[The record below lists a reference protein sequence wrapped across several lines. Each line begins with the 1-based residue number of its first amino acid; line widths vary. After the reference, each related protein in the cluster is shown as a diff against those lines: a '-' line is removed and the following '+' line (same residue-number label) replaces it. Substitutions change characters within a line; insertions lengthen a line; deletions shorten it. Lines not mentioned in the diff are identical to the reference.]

1 MTGKMQTRK
10 KGNAQGIDVSR
21 YQGNI
26 DWKAVKAEGISFAF
40 IKASQGQRYVDPTF
54 ITNAKGVRAAGIL
67 LGAYHFVDAINVEA
81 ARAEARHFAEVLK
94 QVGGGTALDLP
105 PVMDYENNPG
115 NLSKTLISAVA
126 LAFLLEL
133 ERLTGRKPI
142 IYTGNAFATN
152 FNASLGGYK
161 LWIAR
166 YSDTRVPSDTVTW
179 KRWDIWQYSDSG
191 KVAGIKGNVDMNEF
205 DGTTDELRRRF
216 GAAMPVQ
223 ETESVTSG
231 TFRVNGKEAGKVLL
245 YGSKTYVPLRSLAN
259 ALGLSYR
266 WDNTRKEAYLNG
278 TKLQTVQ
285 LVEDTTYVQLKPIAE
300 AYGGIVSW
308 DSKNKIASLKT
319 KGEK

>member
-1 MTGKMQTRK
+1 MQQRNSR
-10 KGNAQGIDVSR
+10 NAQGINVSR
-21 YQGNI
+21 YQGKI
-26 DWKAVKAEGISFAF
+26 DWKAVKADGVSFAF
-40 IKASQGQRYVDPTF
+40 IKASQGQHYVDPTF
-54 ITNAKGVRAAGIL
+54 TTNAKGARAAGVL
-67 LGAYHFVDAINVEA
+67 LGAYHFVDAISVEA
-81 ARAEARHFAEVLK
+81 AKAEARHFAEVLE
-94 QVGGGTALDLP
+94 QVGGGKTLDLP

-142 IYTGNAFATN
+142 IYTGNAFAAN
-152 FNASLGGYK
+152 FNASLGGYP

-191 KVAGIKGNVDMNEF
+191 KVAGIKGNADLNVF
-205 DGTTDELRRRF
+205 DGSADQLRKRF
-216 GAAMPVQ
+216 GTVVPAQ

-231 TFRVNGKEAGKVLL
+231 MFRVNGKKAGKALL
-245 YGSKTYVPLRSLAN
+245 YGSRTYVPLRSLAN
-259 ALGLSYR
+259 ALSLSYR
-266 WDNTRKEAYLNG
+266 WDNTSKEAYLNG
-278 TKLQTVQ
+278 SKLQTVQ
-285 LVEDTTYVQLKPIAE
+285 LVAGTVYVQLRPIAD
-300 AYGGIVSW
+300 AYGAVVSW

>member
-1 MTGKMQTRK
+1 MQQRNSR
-10 KGNAQGIDVSR
+10 NARGIDVSR
-21 YQGNI
+21 YQGKI
-26 DWKAVKAEGISFAF
+26 DWEAVKADGISFAF

-54 ITNAKGVRAAGIL
+54 TTNAKGARAAGVL
-67 LGAYHFVDAINVEA
+67 LGAYHFLDATSVEA
-81 ARAEARHFAEVLK
+81 AKAEARHFAEVLE
-94 QVGGGTALDLP
+94 QVGGGKTLDLP

-142 IYTGNAFATN
+142 IYTGNAFAAN
-152 FNASLGGYK
+152 FNASLGGYP

-191 KVAGIKGNVDMNEF
+191 KVAGIKGNVDLNEF
-205 DGTTDELRRRF
+205 DGTADQLRKRF
-216 GAAMPVQ
+216 GAVVPAQ

-231 TFRVNGKEAGKVLL
+231 MFRVNGKETGKALL
-245 YGSKTYVPLRSLAN
+245 YGSRTYVPLRSLTN
-259 ALGLSYR
+259 ALSLSYR
-266 WDNTRKEAYLNG
+266 WDNTSKEAYLNG
-278 TKLQTVQ
+278 SKLKTVQ
-285 LVEDTTYVQLKPIAE
+285 LVEGTAYVQLRPIAD
-300 AYGGIVSW
+300 AYGAVVSW

>member
-1 MTGKMQTRK
+1 MQARK

-21 YQGNI
+21 YQGKI
-26 DWKAVKAEGISFAF
+26 DWKAVKADGISFAF

-54 ITNAKGVRAAGIL
+54 ILNAKGAKAAGVL
-67 LGAYHFVDAINVEA
+67 LGAYHFLDATSVDAA
-81 ARAEARHFAEVLK
+81 KAEARHFADVLD
-94 QVGGGTALDLP
+94 QVGGAKALELP
-105 PVMDYENNPG
+105 AVMDYENNPG
-115 NLSKTLISAVA
+115 KLSKTLISAVA

-142 IYTGNAFATN
+142 IYTGNAFAAN
-152 FNASLGGYK
+152 FNASLGGYP

-166 YSDTRVPSDTVTW
+166 YSDTRVPSDTMTW

-191 KVAGIKGNVDMNEF
+191 KVAGIKGNVDMNEY
-205 DGTTDELRRRF
+205 DGTADELRKRF
-216 GAAMPVQ
+216 GAVVPAQ

-231 TFRVNGKEAGKVLL
+231 IFRVNGKEAGKALL
-245 YGSKTYVPLRSLAN
+245 YGSRTYVPLRSLAN

-278 TKLQTVQ
+278 AKLQTVQ
-285 LVEDTTYVQLKPIAE
+285 LVEGTAFVQLRPIAD
-300 AYGGIVSW
+300 AYGAVVSW

-319 KGEK
+319 KGEE